1 MNDSYDE
8 MIEKE
13 REDLTLTNEK
23 ITKLMVAVKSRIIEM
38 QIEDR
43 ENSLADHFSNVY
55 AIATKVVANDEV

>member
-13 REDLTLTNEK
+13 REDLSLTNEK

-38 QIEDR
+38 
-43 ENSLADHFSNVY
+43 
-55 AIATKVVANDEV
+55 